1 MIPLVRL
8 ALSVLETT
16 PQRWIQLVEKLP
28 PELLQRKPAPK
39 EWSGY
44 DCLQH
49 IVDTERSVFPPRV
62 GFLLRGEDF
71 PAYYPGKEGEDAK
84 KPPAPSELAGE
95 FVRLRERS
103 LALLSTI
110 GEADLNRTA
119 QHQELGMVTLGEMIH
134 EWAGARPDAHG
145 PGREGDPAAVHRRLR
160 TLEAVFYRPCRSAVS
175 AGGSMTE
182 MQHRPSKR
190 CMPGECI

>member
-8 ALSVLETT
+8 AFSVLETT
-16 PQRWIQLVEKLP
+16 PQRWIQLVDKLP

-39 EWSGY
+39 EWSAY

-49 IVDTERSVFPPRV
+49 IVDTESSVFPPRV

-84 KPPAPSELAGE
+84 KPPTPAELAGE

-119 QHQELGMVTLGEMIH
+119 RHQELGMVTLGEMLH
-134 EWAGARPDAHG
+134 QWAGHDLMHTVQGERAVLQPFIDGCG
-145 PGREGDPAAVHRRLR
+145 PWKRYFSDHIVPPSTQGGR
-160 TLEAVFYRPCRSAVS
+160 
-175 AGGSMTE
+175 
-182 MQHRPSKR
+182 
-190 CMPGECI
+190 

>member
-16 PQRWIQLVEKLP
+16 PQRWIQLTEKLP
-28 PELLQRKPAPK
+28 PELLQRRPAPN

-44 DCLQH
+44 DCLRH

-62 GFLLRGEDF
+62 GYLLRGEDF

-84 KPPAPSELAGE
+84 RSPTPVELAGE
-95 FVRLRERS
+95 FVRLREGS

-110 GEADLNRTA
+110 GEADLKRTA
-119 QHQELGMVTLGEMIH
+119 RHQELGMVTLGEMIH
-134 EWAGARPDAHG
+134 EWAGHDLMHTVQGERAILQPFIEGCG
-145 PGREGDPAAVHRRLR
+145 PWKRYFTDHAVMPSPQGDR
-160 TLEAVFYRPCRSAVS
+160 
-175 AGGSMTE
+175 
-182 MQHRPSKR
+182 
-190 CMPGECI
+190 

>member
-16 PQRWIQLVEKLP
+16 PQRWIQLVDKLP

-119 QHQELGMVTLGEMIH
+119 RHQELGMVTLGEMIH
-134 EWAGARPDAHG
+134 EWAGHDLMHTVQGERAILQPFIDGCG
-145 PGREGDPAAVHRRLR
+145 PWKRYFTDHAVAPSPRGDR
-160 TLEAVFYRPCRSAVS
+160 
-175 AGGSMTE
+175 
-182 MQHRPSKR
+182 
-190 CMPGECI
+190 